1 MPKVKV
7 RCLEC
12 HQKIQQ
18 HMLMMHTC
26 RCKGIYC
33 SMHMHAHGCKFDY
46 NEDYKIKS
54 RETIEVIDAAKIVK
68 L

>member
-1 MPKVKV
+1 
-7 RCLEC
+7 
-12 HQKIQQ
+12 
-18 HMLMMHTC
+18 MLMMHTC

-54 RETIEVIDAAKIVK
+54 RETMKVIDAAKITK